1 MKNNLLITLFLLSSM
16 ACLAQKEI
24 TWWDLSRIDYT
35 EKYFP
40 SYGENFLYPKF
51 SEHLKSLEG
60 QKVLITG
67 YFLDIDPRGKL
78 FILSK
83 NPMASCFFCGMG
95 GPETAVEVQ
104 FKDRPNFKTDDIVSI
119 TGILKLN
126 ADDVQHF
133 NYILTE
139 CEGLLMN

>member
-1 MKNNLLITLFLLSSM
+1 MKNKILVAFFFLSSA
-16 ACLAQKEI
+16 ACFSQTEI
-24 TWWDLSRIDYT
+24 TWWDLSRINYT

-40 SYGENFLYPKF
+40 SYGEYFLYPEF
-51 SEHLKSLEG
+51 SERMKSLEG
-60 QKVLITG
+60 KKVSITG
-67 YFLDIDPRGKL
+67 FFLDIDPSGKL

-95 GPETAVEVQ
+95 GPETAMEIQ
-104 FKDRPNFKTDDIVSI
+104 FKSKPGFKTDDILHV

-133 NYILTE
+133 NYILTD
-139 CEGLLMN
+139 CVAQKMK